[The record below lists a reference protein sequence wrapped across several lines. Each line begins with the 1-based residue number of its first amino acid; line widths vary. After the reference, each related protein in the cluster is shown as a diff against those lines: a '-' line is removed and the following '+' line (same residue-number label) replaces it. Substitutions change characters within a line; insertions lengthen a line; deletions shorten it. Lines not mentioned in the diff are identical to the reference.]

1 MQFNNFD
8 IDVFLRDYWQKK
20 PLLIKNP
27 WKSWN
32 NPLEPDELA
41 GLSCEQEVESRLIT
55 QTRDALKVEHGSF
68 AESRFG
74 QLGKKQRTLLV
85 QAVDHYVP
93 GVAVPIEP
101 VRFAPTWLLAVVM
114 VSFAT
119 AYDGV
124 GLSFDSYDVFLI

>member
-1 MQFNNFD
+1 MCFFFYSRRRHTICALVTGVQTCALPIWPPISSRVCMQFNNFD
-8 IDVFLRDYWQKK
+8 IDVFLRDYLQKK

-41 GLSCEQEVESRLIT
+41 GLACEKEVESRLIT

-74 QLGKKQRTLLV
+74 QLGKEEWPQKGRRSV
-85 QAVDHYVP
+85 K
-93 GVAVPIEP
+93 EK
-101 VRFAPTWLLAVVM
+101 
-114 VSFAT
+114 
-119 AYDGV
+119 
-124 GLSFDSYDVFLI
+124 

>member
-1 MQFNNFD
+1 MSSRVCMQFNNFD

-41 GLSCEQEVESRLIT
+41 GLACEKEVESRLIT

-74 QLGKKQRTLLV
+74 QLRSEEHTSELQSLMRISY
-85 QAVDHYVP
+85 AVY
-93 GVAVPIEP
+93 
-101 VRFAPTWLLAVVM
+101 
-114 VSFAT
+114 SF
-119 AYDGV
+119 
-124 GLSFDSYDVFLI
+124 

>member
-41 GLSCEQEVESRLIT
+41 GLACEKEVESRLIT

-68 AESRFG
+68 RSEEHTSELQSLMRISYAVFC
-74 QLGKKQRTLLV
+74 LKKKNNKYYTNIT
-85 QAVDHYVP
+85 H
-93 GVAVPIEP
+93 
-101 VRFAPTWLLAVVM
+101 
-114 VSFAT
+114 
-119 AYDGV
+119 
-124 GLSFDSYDVFLI
+124 